1 MVQLFNARSQSKE
14 RLRPLPGQPIRLY
27 VCGITPYDTTHLGHA
42 FTYVT
47 FDLLIRLLRQGE
59 RWPVRYVQN
68 LTDID
73 DDILRK
79 AAETGADWRRL
90 GLDWTERFR
99 GDLAW
104 LNLLPPDV
112 YPGATSVMPRIIAL
126 TEALLAKGLAYESGG
141 SVYFATAKDPDFA
154 THLGLARAELL
165 TIANERGNRPDDPGK
180 RDPLDFVL
188 WQAGKP
194 GEPAWHSPWSDGR
207 PGWHIECSAMALEHL
222 GEQVDVHG
230 GGADLAFP
238 HHACEEA
245 QASPLVA
252 RHPWVRFWVHVAMV
266 EMDGV
271 KMSKSLGNLVLVRRL
286 AAEGHHPDQV
296 RCYLLQ
302 HHYRSPWNWDPAQF
316 AASEA
321 WVRTLHAAAER
332 PSSGHR
338 VLDLSR
344 FGPRVTGALEDD
356 LNSPAALAATLEL
369 ADAIIEAPAGSDLK
383 PAQDLLRATA
393 GGLLGLHLAAGIP
406 APSQLIE
413 RWPEPRIAGP
423 DLILPS
429 ANLS

>member
-1 MVQLFNARSQSKE
+1 MVQLYNSRSRTKE
-14 RLRPLPGQPIRLY
+14 RLRPIPGQPIRLY

-47 FDLLIRLLRQGE
+47 FDLLIRLLREGH

-73 DDILRK
+73 DDVLRK
-79 AAETGADWRRL
+79 AQETGADWRRL
-90 GLDWTERFR
+90 GLEWTERFR

-104 LNLLPPDV
+104 LNLLPPDA
-112 YPGATSVMPRIIAL
+112 YPGATSVMDRIIGLAE
-126 TEALLAKGLAYESGG
+126 TLLGKGLAYERGG
-141 SVYFATAKDPDFA
+141 NVYYATGESADFGA
-154 THLGLARAELL
+154 ELGLDRRQLL
-165 TIANERGNRPDDPGK
+165 AIANERGNHPDDPHK

-194 GEPAWHSPWSDGR
+194 GEPAWRSPWSLGR
-207 PGWHIECSAMALEHL
+207 PGWHIECSALALEHL

-245 QASPLVA
+245 QSSPVVP

-302 HHYRSPWNWDPAQF
+302 HHYRTAWNWDPGRF
-316 AASEA
+316 ADCEA
-321 WVRTLHAAAER
+321 LVRTLHGAVAR
-332 PSSGHR
+332 SSSGQR

-344 FGPRVTGALEDD
+344 FGPRITGALEDD
-356 LNSPAALAATLEL
+356 LNSPAALSAALEL
-369 ADAIIEAPAGSDLK
+369 ADAIIEAPPGSDLR

-393 GGLLGLHLAAGIP
+393 GGLLGLRLESSVLP
-406 APSQLIE
+406 PSQLADL
-413 RWPEPRIAGP
+413 WPKPVVAAP
-423 DLILPS
+423 DLVLPPGTP
-429 ANLS
+429 A